1 MLTLLLCGDVML
13 GRGVDQAL
21 AHPVDP
27 ELHEPS
33 VTDAR
38 YYVRAAQ
45 HRSGAFDYPVDFAW
59 PWGDALS
66 VLDEADTD
74 ARVLNLET
82 SITARGRFAP
92 GKSIHYRMH
101 PANMPA
107 LLAARPDV
115 CVLANNHV
123 LDFGVAGLSDTLA
136 TLAEAGQRTAGA
148 GRDAVEA
155 ARQATVPLRGGRRLH
170 VFAAGHGS
178 SGIPASW
185 AATGSR
191 SGVHLLP
198 DLSEHTARAVAAE
211 IASVKRE
218 GDLVVFSVHWGSNW
232 GYEVPGEQARF
243 ARLLTE
249 AGADVVHGHS
259 SHHPRPVEFH
269 RGRPI
274 LYGCGDLINDYEG
287 ITGLEAYRDDLRL
300 LYLLSF
306 DETTGALAALRLVPM
321 RARRLRLE
329 RASEPDTRWLRDV
342 LASTSARFGT
352 RVRLAERSTLLA
364 EPA

>member
-1 MLTLLLCGDVML
+1 MITLLLCGDVML
-13 GRGVDQAL
+13 GRGVDQVL

-27 ELHEPS
+27 RLREPA

-45 HRSGAFDYPVDFAW
+45 HRNGSFDYPVEWSW
-59 PWGDALS
+59 PWGEALS
-66 VLDEADTD
+66 VLDDFGTD

-82 SITARGRFAP
+82 SITARGEFAP

-101 PANMPA
+101 PANVPA

-123 LDFGVAGLSDTLA
+123 LDFGTTGLSDTLT
-136 TLAEAGQRTAGA
+136 TLTDAGVRTAGA
-148 GRDAVEA
+148 GRNAAEA

-170 VFAAGHGS
+170 VFAACHGS
-178 SGIPASW
+178 SGVPASW

-191 SGVHLLP
+191 PGVHRLAELR
-198 DLSEHTARAVAAE
+198 EHTVSAVADR
-211 IASVKRE
+211 IAAVKRE

-243 ARLLTE
+243 ARLLTD

-259 SHHPRPVEFH
+259 SHHPRPVEIH
-269 RGRPI
+269 HGHPI

-287 ITGLEAYRDDLRL
+287 ITGLEVYRDDLRL

-306 DETTGALAALRLVPM
+306 DEATGALATLRLVPM

-329 RASEPDTRWLRDV
+329 RAGTQDTTWLGDV
-342 LASTSARFGT
+342 LGSVSAAFGT
-352 RVRLAERSTLLA
+352 RVRMAQDRTLLA